1 MRTCATRT
9 ATGCARDP
17 SDREFFLGPAPN
29 IHIEGTGYG
38 FQFEFELRHTLQA
51 AWELGAGLR
60 YWWLRAE
67 EVRARPWARACRLSR
82 SNPSVWESRLVD
94 KAVVMKLLPVF
105 RSWRSSRAG
114 PRRRFPPARRCA
126 TVADARADPREGDPR
141 GGEHRRAERP
151 RGAEPAHARSV
162 LPPLFGGP
170 GPVGAPDRGGLGVI
184 VDAKNGYVMTNA
196 HVVKDAREVLVTL
209 KDNRRLPAK
218 LVGTDP
224 GTDIAVVR
232 VDPKN
237 LVDVRFGDSDA
248 LQVGDFVIAIGNPFG
263 LGQTATSG
271 IVSALGRSGLSME
284 GYEHFIQTDASI
296 NPGNSGG
303 ALVNL
308 RGELVGIN
316 TAIIGPAGGNV
327 GIGFAVPVV
336 MARAVMEQLVKFG
349 EVKRGRLGISMT
361 DVVGGEG
368 ATVAEVQADS
378 PAAQAGLR
386 KADVVTGLNGRPV
399 RGAAELRAG
408 WESCRSE
415 TRSSCRFS
423 AARKTHH
430 QGPDRRHRKRR
441 ERRRGGAGALGRG
454 VPGGLEERPA
464 RAQPR
469 RPGDGR
475 QARVSGLPPRLAP
488 RRPHHRGERP
498 AGVLGQGADRGA
510 KRRGGVQLNVLRG
523 DNMLTIPVS

>member
-1 MRTCATRT
+1 MR
-9 ATGCARDP
+9 
-17 SDREFFLGPAPN
+17 
-29 IHIEGTGYG
+29 
-38 FQFEFELRHTLQA
+38 
-51 AWELGAGLR
+51 
-60 YWWLRAE
+60 
-67 EVRARPWARACRLSR
+67 
-82 SNPSVWESRLVD
+82 
-94 KAVVMKLLPVF
+94 LLPVF
-105 RSWRSSRAG
+105 PVLAFIASGAAAQIPSGAPLRDGLPTFAPILEKVTPAVVNIAVLQRSPEEQNPLMRD
-114 PRRRFPPARRCA
+114 PFFRRF
-126 TVADARADPREGDPR
+126 
-141 GGEHRRAERP
+141 
-151 RGAEPAHARSV
+151 
-162 LPPLFGGP
+162 FGGP
-170 GPVGAPDRGGLGVI
+170 GQSEPQIAAGSGVI

-218 LVGTDP
+218 LVGVDP

-232 VDPKN
+232 VVPQN
-237 LVDVRFGDSDA
+237 LVDVKFGDSDA

-378 PAAQAGLR
+378 PAAKAGLR

-399 RGAAELRAG
+399 RGAAELRARLG
-408 WESCRSE
+408 VVPVGETVELQIQRGAEKHTIKAQIAAIES
-415 TRSSCRFS
+415 
-423 AARKTHH
+423 
-430 QGPDRRHRKRR
+430 
-441 ERRRGGAGALGRG
+441 GGGGGEAVQELAGAVFQEVSKSGLPGRSRA
-454 VPGGLEERPA
+454 VLVTAVKPESPAYRHGL
-464 RAQPR
+464 
-469 RPGDGR
+469 RPGDLIIGVNA
-475 QARVSGLPPRLAP
+475 QRVSSIKELT
-488 RRPHHRGERP
+488 
-498 AGVLGQGADRGA
+498 GAL